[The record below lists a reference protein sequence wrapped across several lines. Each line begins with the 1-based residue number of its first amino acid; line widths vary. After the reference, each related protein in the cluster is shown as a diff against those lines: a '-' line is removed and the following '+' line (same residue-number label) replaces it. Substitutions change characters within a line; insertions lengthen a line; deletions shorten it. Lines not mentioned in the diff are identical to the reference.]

1 MLCAEAYRN
10 RTVGGSDNQMED
22 EATIDGLLRK
32 YPWWSPLGADGR
44 TSETDTGASK
54 PKSIFEGK
62 NTFV

>member
-32 YPWWSPLGADGR
+32 YLW
-44 TSETDTGASK
+44 
-54 PKSIFEGK
+54 
-62 NTFV
+62 